1 MQDSNELKE
10 DLLQREWEEVSMK
23 VMGWQNGE

>member
-10 DLLQREWEEVSMK
+10 DLLQREREEVSMK
-23 VMGWQNGE
+23 VMGRQNGE